1 MKHLFLLATVAMITV
16 EMSFAYFHS
25 SSCQGNIPSSKSCNL
40 LVQTI
45 TGKMES
51 NRDKDYWRKFVTLT
65 ASLDTLYFNPLNLR
79 NKITKIEHKK
89 IFCSPSK
96 ILKNILWSIDI
107 CLKYFMTPTKIL
119 RPPFYIVNVPS
130 LTCHYKTCLEVTK
143 ALFNGL

>member
-65 ASLDTLYFNPLNLR
+65 ASLDTLYSNPLNLR

-89 IFCSPSK
+89 IFCGPSK
-96 ILKNILWSIDI
+96 ILKNISWIINL
-107 CLKYFMTPTKIL
+107 CLKYFMNPTKTLWPPSYIL
-119 RPPFYIVNVPS
+119 NIQS
-130 LTCHYKTCLEVTK
+130 LNLMYVGRVYSRK
-143 ALFNGL
+143 